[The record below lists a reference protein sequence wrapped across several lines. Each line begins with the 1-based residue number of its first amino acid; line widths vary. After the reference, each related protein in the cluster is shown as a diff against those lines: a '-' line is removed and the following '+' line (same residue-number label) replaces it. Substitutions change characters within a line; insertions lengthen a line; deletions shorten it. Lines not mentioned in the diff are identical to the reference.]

1 MSNDP
6 VSDTRT
12 GPIAYF
18 GLLEVLGPPRDCS
31 LPNQSAP
38 NFFGW
43 SARSTAS
50 IRQHCRSNGR
60 TNLPPATAAPAD
72 PFHLTTTQAHGA
84 LPGFQLR
91 LRLVQY
97 RGTDTLVGSE
107 AWPHYP
113 PPEFNLGQVK
123 GFSQHA
129 VLRYRHRAKKGPLFL
144 NAPWRFATDANRDK
158 GWVARSRRPSGCAPP
173 RLRSRRRRRGCL
185 SAVPLSAR
193 R

>member
-1 MSNDP
+1 MIPSQIRGP
-6 VSDTRT
+6 GRSRT
-12 GPIAYF
+12 SGFRKSSGHRVTVRYQTSQPQTF
-18 GLLEVLGPPRDCS
+18 RLERTVDS
-31 LPNQSAP
+31 
-38 NFFGW
+38 FY
-43 SARSTAS
+43 
-50 IRQHCRSNGR
+50 RQHCRSNGR

-72 PFHLTTTQAHGA
+72 PFHLTTTQARGA

-97 RGTDTLVGSE
+97 RGTDTLVGRE

-113 PPEFNLGQVK
+113 PPEFNLGQLK
-123 GFSQHA
+123 GFSQPA
-129 VLRYRHRAKKGPLFL
+129 VLKYRHRAKKGPLFL
-144 NAPWRFATDANRDK
+144 NDPWRSATDANRDK